1 MEHNTK
7 RGRAKMICPECDGTG
22 RVELCNRN
30 GYYEAPCTNC
40 YESLGEVNDDEQEP
54 EHFKPVGNHTGRNG
68 AKERL
73 ERLSGWPA
81 VTGAWEEQ
89 LAGRRFDEPGMEV
102 RFKKVTFERKTSAL
116 AQGSDILSRWN
127 EQGGYIHP

>member
-1 MEHNTK
+1 
-7 RGRAKMICPECDGTG
+7 MICPECDGTG

-40 YESLGEVNDDEQEP
+40 YESLGEVNDDDPEP
-54 EHFKPVGNHTGRNG
+54 AHFKPVGNHTGRNG
-68 AKERL
+68 AKARL
-73 ERLSGWPA
+73 ERLSGWP
-81 VTGAWEEQ
+81 VVGHTSWEEQ
-89 LAGRRFDEPGMEV
+89 LAGRRYDEPGMEV
-102 RFKKVTFERKTSAL
+102 RLRQVVTFEPKSSAL